1 MPLKDVDNQSRPFKD
16 NDNQPRPFKD
26 SDNQPAGPSLIWTIK
41 TAFNNYQIMV
51 DKYEQLLLE
60 ISTVNTS
67 VTEKLEG
74 FDTKL
79 EKIPDSYTL
88 INLDGKLSK
97 ILERLT
103 KMILVVT
110 IVGGIGIATYVWINH
125 DIDNRID
132 IAIKQSTS
140 KIITTQLKQQGGKL
154 YIIDADGNRIPI
166 LIEHNNDETNS
177 HQK

>member
-79 EKIPDSYTL
+79 EKSPIV
-88 INLDGKLSK
+88 
-97 ILERLT
+97 IL
-103 KMILVVT
+103 
-110 IVGGIGIATYVWINH
+110 
-125 DIDNRID
+125 
-132 IAIKQSTS
+132 
-140 KIITTQLKQQGGKL
+140 
-154 YIIDADGNRIPI
+154 
-166 LIEHNNDETNS
+166 
-177 HQK
+177 

>member
-1 MPLKDVDNQSRPFKD
+1 MPL
-16 NDNQPRPFKD
+16 KD
-26 SDNQPAGPSLIWTIK
+26 SDNQSGPSLIWAIK

-60 ISTVNTS
+60 ISAVNTS
-67 VTEKLEG
+67 VTEKLEELN
-74 FDTKL
+74 TKL

-97 ILERLT
+97 IYERLT

-125 DIDNRID
+125 DIDKRIE

-140 KIITTQLKQQGGKL
+140 KIITTRPEQFKQGGKL
-154 YIIDADGNRIPI
+154 YIIDADGNRMPI
-166 LIEHNNDETNS
+166 LIDYGGDIS
-177 HQK
+177 HQKQ

>member
-1 MPLKDVDNQSRPFKD
+1 MPL
-16 NDNQPRPFKD
+16 KD
-26 SDNQPAGPSLIWTIK
+26 SDNQSGPSLIWAIK

-60 ISTVNTS
+60 ISAVNTS
-67 VTEKLEG
+67 VTEKLEELN
-74 FDTKL
+74 TKL

-97 ILERLT
+97 IYERLT

-125 DIDNRID
+125 DIDKRIE

-140 KIITTQLKQQGGKL
+140 KIITTRPEQLKHGGKL
-154 YIIDADGNRIPI
+154 YIIDEQGNKIPI
-166 LIEHNNDETNS
+166 LIEHNDETDS